1 MFELRSV
8 ELERRGAHG
17 NPKREMKT
25 WLDKL
30 AEVDSE
36 RRSYIK
42 LAVRGTITDLELD
55 EALGE
60 LEETRATAEREL
72 TILRNQQEALEAL
85 ELDRDVLLEHYA
97 DIAPEAL
104 DSLIPEARHR
114 LYKLLRITVIVQ
126 PDTTLEV
133 SGVFGEGLSVSSQG
147 SVS

>member
-1 MFELRSV
+1 LGVRRS
-8 ELERRGAHG
+8 RRVRGSRG
-17 NPKREMKT
+17 GRRPGQSG
-25 WLDKL
+25 LDKL

-72 TILRNQQEALEAL
+72 AALRNQQEALEAL
-85 ELDRDVLLEHYA
+85 ELDRAVLLEHYSA
-97 DIAPEAL
+97 IAPEAL
-104 DSLIPEARHR
+104 NSLIPEERHR

-126 PDTTLEV
+126 PDITLEV
-133 SGVFGEGLSVSSQG
+133 SGVFGEGLSVSNQG
-147 SVS
+147 LVS

>member
-1 MFELRSV
+1 
-8 ELERRGAHG
+8 
-17 NPKREMKT
+17 MKT

-85 ELDRDVLLEHYA
+85 EFDRDVLLEHYA
-97 DIAPEAL
+97 AIVPEAL
-104 DSLIPEARHR
+104 DSLIPEERHR

-126 PDTTLEV
+126 PDTTLEI
-133 SGVFGEGLSVSSQG
+133 SGIFGEGLSASSQG
-147 SVS
+147 LVS

>member
-1 MFELRSV
+1 
-8 ELERRGAHG
+8 
-17 NPKREMKT
+17 MKT

-60 LEETRATAEREL
+60 LEETRATAESEL
-72 TILRNQQEALEAL
+72 AALRNQQETLAAL
-85 ELDRDVLLEHYA
+85 ELDRDILLEHYA
-97 DIAPEAL
+97 TIAPEVL
-104 DSLIPEARHR
+104 DSPIPEERHR

-133 SGVFGEGLSVSSQG
+133 SGIFGEGLSVSNQ
-147 SVS
+147 

>member
-1 MFELRSV
+1 
-8 ELERRGAHG
+8 
-17 NPKREMKT
+17 
-25 WLDKL
+25 
-30 AEVDSE
+30 
-36 RRSYIK
+36 
-42 LAVRGTITDLELD
+42 
-55 EALGE
+55 
-60 LEETRATAEREL
+60 
-72 TILRNQQEALEAL
+72 L